1 MFKSVILIMFV
12 VMSCIEGAVIQ
23 NQIVAN
29 SQNYYESLYRN
40 YIIETNRQKILQSN
54 QQSLTFKL

>member
-23 NQIVAN
+23 NQNVAN